1 MDSGVVP
8 NFANS
13 ILTYPKAKRL
23 NAYQLNKSKFYLRY
37 ADNISVAYKNDR
49 NSVNFLNFLD
59 NKYPHHFV
67 PFLDVLIS
75 AI

>member
-37 ADNISVAYKNDR
+37 ADNISVACKMIGNQLT
-49 NSVNFLNFLD
+49 F
-59 NKYPHHFV
+59 
-67 PFLDVLIS
+67 
-75 AI
+75 